1 MSKVNLG
8 NNYALGIKS
17 TDETKQKLSIFAKT
31 RTGNKN
37 PFYGKSLSN
46 EVRKKI
52 SEKNKNKSPS
62 IISNIIIDDINY
74 ESLTQA
80 SNKLKIP
87 VSTISWRIRSK
98 NPKFDSYKYNDK
110 GVIKLPLFTKIC
122 INNTEYNSIK
132 EASKKLNFTY
142 GYIKKRIESTNDNDI
157 NWNILNKYRDKRK
170 QIGKKVMINDIIYD
184 SIKEASERLNISE
197 QIIAKRLN
205 SKEPIPVTSKKRI
218 NIDGNIYDSITEAS
232 RKLNININ
240 TIVRRLRN
248 NNFKNY
254 TYLPIEYI
262 DLSKYKYV

>member
-1 MSKVNLG
+1 
-8 NNYALGIKS
+8 
-17 TDETKQKLSIFAKT
+17 
-31 RTGNKN
+31 
-37 PFYGKSLSN
+37 
-46 EVRKKI
+46 
-52 SEKNKNKSPS
+52 
-62 IISNIIIDDINY
+62 
-74 ESLTQA
+74 
-80 SNKLKIP
+80 
-87 VSTISWRIRSK
+87 
-98 NPKFDSYKYNDK
+98 
-110 GVIKLPLFTKIC
+110 
-122 INNTEYNSIK
+122 
-132 EASKKLNFTY
+132 
-142 GYIKKRIESTNDNDI
+142 
-157 NWNILNKYRDKRK
+157 
-170 QIGKKVMINDIIYD
+170 MINDIIYD